1 MGKIEHLHWC
11 EKNYRLLTE
20 IKKTGSWMDW
30 LMDEW
35 REVKAYS
42 VEKI

>member
-1 MGKIEHLHWC
+1 MGKIEHLHWR
-11 EKNYRLLTE
+11 EKKLPFAYRDQ
-20 IKKTGSWMDW
+20 KPGSWMDW

-42 VEKI
+42 IEKI